1 VAAPPYVVFRNPYG
15 GLGLRT
21 RTAEAARARIDGLLE
36 HCAVEVKLESVEFR
50 SKSRAVATWS
60 PTT

>member
-1 VAAPPYVVFRNPYG
+1 MAAPPYIVFRNPYG

-36 HCAVEVKLESVEFR
+36 RCAADVELGSVE
-50 SKSRAVATWS
+50 S
-60 PTT
+60 